1 MTSTPLIAALAGVL
15 AYLCGSIPF
24 GLLTARIARGIDI
37 REHGS
42 GNIGATN
49 VARIVG
55 TKFGACVLVL
65 DALKGLLPTLL
76 LPWLLLEPASGH
88 VRHIAV
94 LCGIMTV
101 VGHMF
106 PCWLRFRGGKGVATA
121 LGVII
126 VLGWQ
131 ASLAA
136 AGVFLVV
143 FLASRY
149 VAAASIAASLAY
161 SAVQFWLISPSPFS
175 NENWTQAAF
184 SILIPVLIIIRHH
197 TNIARLIK
205 GKEGK
210 MKFRSD
216 EAVTE

>member
-1 MTSTPLIAALAGVL
+1 MNALMSAMIAVLL

-24 GLLTARIARGIDI
+24 GLLTARMAKGIDI

-49 VARIVG
+49 VARVVG
-55 TKFGACVLVL
+55 KKWGAFVLAL

-76 LPWLLLEPASGH
+76 LPMLLLDPASDNAQ
-88 VRHIAV
+88 HIRVA
-94 LCGIMTV
+94 CGITTV

-131 ASLAA
+131 ATIAA
-136 AGVFLVV
+136 AGLFLVV
-143 FLASRY
+143 FVLTRY
-149 VAAASIAASLAY
+149 VAVASIVASLTY
-161 SAVQFWLISPSPFS
+161 SAVQFWMISPNPFS
-175 NENWTQAAF
+175 SDNWSQAAF

-197 TNIARLIK
+197 TNIARLLK
-205 GKEGK
+205 GEESK
-210 MKFRSD
+210 MTFGSD
-216 EAVTE
+216 KAATE